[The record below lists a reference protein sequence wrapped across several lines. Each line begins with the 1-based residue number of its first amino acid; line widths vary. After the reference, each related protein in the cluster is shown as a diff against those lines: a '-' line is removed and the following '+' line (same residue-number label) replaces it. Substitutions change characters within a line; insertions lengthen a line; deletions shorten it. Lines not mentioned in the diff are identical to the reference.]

1 MMLFIGGI
9 VTAIAFIGMMG
20 VSYWLGTKRAHR
32 VILEPV
38 AVEKQKK
45 AEEQAEAMQKILNY
59 DIGMAYKARREGV
72 TK

>member
-9 VTAIAFIGMMG
+9 VTTIALFGLCG
-20 VSYWLGTKRAHR
+20 ASYWLGTKRAHR

-59 DIGMAYKARREGV
+59 DVGMAYKARREA
-72 TK
+72 K